1 MSKWYDI
8 FIKGFEMKQRILIM
22 GLPGSGKTYL
32 AEALKKY
39 LEQHGITQDNLA
51 FLEMMPVTGIN
62 ATVTWFNADDVR
74 RKYNDWDFSKEGR
87 IRQSLRMLEFALVTN
102 TDYVICDFVAPIPE
116 MRNNFK
122 ADWTI
127 WMDTIEQGRFEDTN
141 KMFVPP
147 DVYDFRVVEKN
158 AEKWA
163 EFIGSHIIDKRRRPS
178 FDWQK
183 ETVQMLGRWQ
193 PWHAGHRALFERAI
207 AKTGQVVI
215 QIRDCQG
222 WQGSNPFAIEQVKS
236 YIRRD
241 LDPIY
246 QGQYEIQVVPNIV
259 NITYGRDV
267 GYKIEQEVFDD
278 ATHSISAT
286 KIRREMGLE

>member
-1 MSKWYDI
+1 MT
-8 FIKGFEMKQRILIM
+8 QRILIM

-32 AEALKKY
+32 AGALKKY
-39 LEQHGITQDNLA
+39 LEENGTPRMSDML
-51 FLEMMPVTGIN
+51 PVTGFN
-62 ATVTWFNADDVR
+62 TTVTWFNADDVR
-74 RKYNDWDFSKEGR
+74 RKHNDWDFSNEGR
-87 IRQSLRMLEFALVTN
+87 IRQSIRMLQFALESN
-102 TDYVICDFVAPIPE
+102 TDYVICDFVAPLTE
-116 MRNNFK
+116 QRNNFK
-122 ADWTI
+122 ADWTV
-127 WMDTIEQGRFEDTN
+127 WVDTIEAGRFEDTN
-141 KMFVPP
+141 RAFVPP
-147 DVYDFRVVEKN
+147 EVYDFRVTEQN
-158 AEKWA
+158 AEHWA
-163 EFIGSHIIDKRRRPS
+163 EFIGTHILENRRRPT
-178 FDWQK
+178 FDWLK

-193 PWHAGHRALFERAI
+193 PWHPGHRALFERAI

-278 ATHSISAT
+278 TVHSISAT
-286 KIRREMGLE
+286 KIRKEMGLE

>member
-1 MSKWYDI
+1 
-8 FIKGFEMKQRILIM
+8 MKQRILIM

-39 LEQHGITQDNLA
+39 LEQHGTSNDYSA
-51 FLEMMPVTGIN
+51 EMLPIGGFN

-87 IRQSLRMLEFALVTN
+87 IRQSLRMLEFAMASN

-127 WMDTIEQGRFEDTN
+127 WMDTIEEGRFEDTN

-147 DVYDFRVVEKN
+147 EVYDFRITEKN

-163 EFIGSHIIDKRRRPS
+163 EFVGQHIIDKRRRPV
-178 FDWQK
+178 FNWQK

-222 WQGSNPFAIEQVKS
+222 WQGSNPFEIERVKAF
-236 YIRRD
+236 IRRD
-241 LDPIY
+241 LDSIY

-267 GYKIEQEVFDD
+267 GYKIEQETFDD

-286 KIRREMGLE
+286 RIRREMGLE

>member
-1 MSKWYDI
+1 
-8 FIKGFEMKQRILIM
+8 MKQRILIM

-39 LEQHGITQDNLA
+39 LEQYGTFSDHSAEMLPITD
-51 FLEMMPVTGIN
+51 FN

-87 IRQSLRMLEFALVTN
+87 IRQSLRMLEFALAAN

-127 WMDTIEQGRFEDTN
+127 WMDTIEEGRFEDTN
-141 KMFVPP
+141 RMFVPP
-147 DVYDFRVVEKN
+147 VVYDFRVTEKN

-163 EFIGSHIIDKRRRPS
+163 EFVGQHIIDKRRRPV
-178 FDWQK
+178 FNWQK

-222 WQGSNPFAIEQVKS
+222 WQGSNPFAIEQVKD

-267 GYKIEQEVFDD
+267 GYKIEQETFDESV
-278 ATHSISAT
+278 TSISAT
-286 KIRREMGLE
+286 KIRKEMGLK

>member
-1 MSKWYDI
+1 
-8 FIKGFEMKQRILIM
+8 MKQRILIM
-22 GLPGSGKTYL
+22 GLPGSGKTYF
-32 AEALKKY
+32 AEHLKTY
-39 LEQHGITQDNLA
+39 LEKHGVSQNLA
-51 FLEMMPVTGIN
+51 MTEMMPITGLN

-87 IRQSLRMLEFALVTN
+87 IRQSLRMLEFALSSN

-127 WMDTIEQGRFEDTN
+127 WMDTIEEGRFEDTN

-147 DVYDFRVVEKN
+147 EVYDFRVTEKN

-163 EFIGSHIIDKRRRPS
+163 EFVGSHIIDRRRRPT

-193 PWHAGHRALFERAI
+193 PWHAGHRALFDRAI

-241 LDPIY
+241 LDPVY

-267 GYKIEQEVFDD
+267 GYKIEQETFDD

-286 KIRREMGLE
+286 KIRAEMGLK